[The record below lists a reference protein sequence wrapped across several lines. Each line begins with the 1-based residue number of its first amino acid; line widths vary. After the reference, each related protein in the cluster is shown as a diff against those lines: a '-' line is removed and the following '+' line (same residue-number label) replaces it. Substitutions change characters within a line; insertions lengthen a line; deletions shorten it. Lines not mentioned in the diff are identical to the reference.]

1 MSTILVGT
9 DTSAAADLA
18 VEDAARL
25 ARDRGAELLVLYVQ
39 PASDLRA
46 VVDPDRAA
54 DPGAYLARIS
64 DRFPGVLTRTR
75 MERGEPADRICD
87 VAAEESAETIVLGN
101 RGAQGTRW
109 RVRDS
114 VPNILLRHAPCSVF
128 IVDTRKAQ

>member
-1 MSTILVGT
+1 MSTIVVGT

-25 ARDRGAELLVLYVQ
+25 ARDRGAELLVLYVH
-39 PASDLRA
+39 PGSDLRA

-54 DPGAYLARIS
+54 DPAAYLARIAT
-64 DRFPGVLTRTR
+64 RFPDVTIRTR
-75 MERGEPADRICD
+75 VERGEPADRICD
-87 VAAEESAETIVLGN
+87 VAAEEVADTIVVGN

-114 VPNILLRHAPCSVF
+114 VPNMVLRHAPCSVL
-128 IVDTRKAQ
+128 IVDTRRAQ

>member
-1 MSTILVGT
+1 MNTIVVGT

-25 ARDRGAELLVLYVQ
+25 ARDRGAELLVLYVD
-39 PASDLRA
+39 PGSDLRA

-54 DPGAYLARIS
+54 DPSAYLARIAT
-64 DRFPGVLTRTR
+64 RFPDVVTRTR
-75 MERGEPADRICD
+75 VERGEPADRICD
-87 VAAEESAETIVLGN
+87 VAADEVADTIVLGN

-114 VPNILLRHAPCSVF
+114 VPNIVLRHAPCSVF
-128 IVDTRKAQ
+128 IVDTRRAQ